1 MILPAILGF
10 FVLFC
15 LMLVFR
21 VKDINNYPQLGIP
34 IVIQCY
40 GFAGPDPQH
49 NAVETTFFSV
59 SVRKIAYFAALHH
72 AFKNKKLY
80 RRKLLSFISYMNILC
95 SFHIFYQGHWEIGF
109 TSL

>member
-1 MILPAILGF
+1 MILPSILGF
-10 FVLFC
+10 FVSIC

-21 VKDINNYPQLGIP
+21 VTDIDNYPQLGIP
-34 IVIQCY
+34 IVIRCY

-72 AFKNKKLY
+72 AFKNKNST
-80 RRKLLSFISYMNILC
+80 RGSF
-95 SFHIFYQGHWEIGF
+95 
-109 TSL
+109 